1 MTEQAAD
8 ALIVI
13 CGLLGWSVV
22 IALSTFGCI
31 VIYDLR
37 QEQKERKRRR
47 MIRSPGILIQVIQKA
62 KERKRRRMIRREMN
76 RSRGLSQHGM

>member
-13 CGLLGWSVV
+13 CSFLVWSLV
-22 IALSTFGCI
+22 IALSAFGCI
-31 VIYDLR
+31 AMYDLW
-37 QEQKERKRRR
+37 QEQ
-47 MIRSPGILIQVIQKA
+47 

-76 RSRGLSQHGM
+76 RSRRLSQHDM

>member
-1 MTEQAAD
+1 MIEQTAD
-8 ALIVI
+8 ALTVI

-47 MIRSPGILIQVIQKA
+47 MIR
-62 KERKRRRMIRREMN
+62 REMN